1 MKLSR
6 EIFTAL
12 VKMPK
17 EGQEKA
23 LEERNFDFMS
33 DCDEYNGKIIDK
45 LSWLK
50 PDIEIL
56 QRFFERTL
64 DDPDDRMA
72 AYEKDANLSDVE
84 RNEFKDYLIT
94 EALEDEYH
102 PGLFTGIL
110 TCGDDSLVVVS
121 ERTGGAWDCEA
132 SFCGIY
138 KDLNQ
143 AIREIGGPTGQSID

>member
-17 EGQEKA
+17 ESQEKA
-23 LEERNFDFMS
+23 LEELNFDFMS
-33 DCDEYNGKIIDK
+33 ECDEYNGKIIDQ

-64 DDPDDRMA
+64 DDPDNRMA

-84 RNEFKDYLIT
+84 RNEFKDYLIN

-110 TCGDDSLVVVS
+110 TCGTDSLVVVS

-132 SFCGIY
+132 NFCGIY
-138 KDLNQ
+138 EDLNQ
-143 AIREIGGPTGQSID
+143 AIREIGGPTGLSID